1 VSATIRIKWQ
11 LDVVDRGAGA
21 KVLKEDRAIR
31 AGLIQTDA
39 QYRRTADTAVS
50 VSARQ
55 AEASSRVAS
64 STRQAGAAQV
74 AASDEV
80 TRYAAAQRELLSIS
94 AKMVEQQDAISAA
107 YVRSGR
113 AARSSA
119 ADQSLASRVRSKVSR
134 AGSSVIGAGAA
145 VGGAIRNAAS
155 TAGIG
160 VGLAGFA
167 GLAVIAKE
175 TIGFDRAM
183 RNVNSIAQLSEKGLQ
198 GVNTQIRALAGKTAQ
213 APITL
218 AKGMY
223 DLVSS
228 GFNAKQSLIIV
239 GAAARAATAGLSTT
253 DVSTKAIAAVL
264 NAYHESAS
272 KAKAISDTLFQT
284 VNYGVIT
291 FGELAEHIG
300 TLLPFSASLGV
311 NLKEDGAAISTLTKQ
326 GIRGELAITFLK
338 NAMVAFLKPS
348 KGMVAA
354 IKATGAASGEAL
366 VKHRGFEGALNAVI
380 GTTGGS
386 KAAIAKLF
394 PNIRSLTA
402 ALGLTGKNA
411 KSAAKD
417 LAGFKN
423 DTGATSKALSQ
434 QSQSISYGWNKL
446 KAEASSL
453 AIGLGQKLVPAAN
466 KVLGVLTKIG
476 DKKTSLGGAVSS
488 LLDGISAG
496 VSGRETPGPAKP
508 HRIRVGSLASGLA
521 APRLPG
527 PLALGHQQPFAPAT
541 SVSTSEP
548 STLSKVGAAIG
559 KAARTVGTAAVEAG
573 KQLLDAFKPAL
584 PFLQNIVLP
593 LLLGIGKGVLGS
605 VVVAFKVLVPVI
617 KVVAT
622 ALGWLGTIAKP
633 FKGLIEDLGL
643 VIGFV
648 FSGPILKVLGGL
660 GKLGIIFKVLAVPVR
675 LVTGLFGLAGKAISK
690 LPGLFGLVG
699 AGLTKAGNLFGKLP
713 GKIGS
718 FAGGVLTAAGKLA
731 ISAGK
736 GLASLPAKLAVN
748 AYSAGRGVIDK
759 LGEWVGKAGGVAGR
773 ILGAIIK
780 PIGSLA
786 GRVAGLADDAIK
798 AFAELGSKIVSAIVN
813 AIKGAPNAII
823 DAVKSLIPGP
833 LKSVAGSVLGVGES
847 VVKGA
852 SKLLGG
858 RRGGRLGPIG
868 FRRYQSGGMVDAL
881 VSPGEAIV
889 CGNST
894 WTVPGPRVAADS
906 VFTTLPLGAAVLTAD
921 GQARMGA
928 GASLTEAIAMQ
939 APHFRAGGVVTGKVS
954 TFGPPS
960 EPSGPTA
967 SGVSSASR
975 GIAVRPGATWQSG
988 KATLG
993 QYWQVSIGAHT
1004 GTLKQID
1011 LGPNQSTGRRIDVTG
1026 AGAKYLGIDPKRFPT
1041 DSTGTATLL
1050 GKSKKDSST
1059 SGVTINLPINL
1070 GKSRTRTGLVPDAL
1084 NQGVEAGAAG
1094 LTRGEINRAYRGAR
1108 GAEANPILA
1117 AIQQAQTATTRKVTI
1132 GASKKSGGGGLAYP
1146 VTKWNPSHLPI
1157 ANWIVPFL
1165 SWGAGHGWGGIVTS
1179 GYRSRAEQARI
1190 YASGV
1195 RPAAKPGTSNH
1206 EGKTFPSGAVDV
1218 TAAALLSSAL
1228 SKRPGPHLL
1237 QWAGSKDPVHFSYP
1251 HNGGYRRGGI
1261 VGFRKGGKAQVTL
1274 QKRYADVTA
1283 TLQRLWG
1290 VAAPYYH
1297 QASSAMPKPTYTTG
1311 ANAVFVGVDF
1321 GSGKHSKHAGH
1332 RQLFIPNW
1340 IAQGEGKFRGL
1351 RGKEPGY
1358 LALLLHEWA
1367 HEFQDNT
1374 ALDRAEKLAPK
1385 RLVKAIAPMSPAAE
1399 GGAQGFAN
1407 LFGPR
1412 IIAKAGFGTFR
1423 PSASNDALYH
1433 PAVVWANRKLG
1444 KRWLANTQFGFR
1456 KGGIV
1461 RRYRTGGTVGAPG
1474 AGHVLNTSLTSAL
1487 TFKGGSWQKLDEAI
1501 GNAAEQRIEALRA
1514 TIARQVKAGGD
1525 KKTIQR
1531 LQSVLSLIDFEIGR
1545 RIGSFQLAITK
1556 RSTSIEHGQSHLER
1570 ALRKQGVESSSAAG
1584 LTAQTVQDKHDQV
1597 LREQNVTSG
1606 QRALKLAEKTGNR
1619 QQITAATEQLTQAQ
1633 EELDETVTKGIEDS
1647 RALIVATSQELV
1659 ERTSKSIEE
1668 ARGQLDRNLRKAGI
1682 ETGSSAALIA
1692 TIGVDESEVALRT
1705 SIVDSVSTA
1714 LAQSTD
1720 PGASSQLFEQLK
1732 QARIE
1737 LDEALTVQVEDQRAL
1752 IRQAAQEKVET
1763 AQFGVDSVQNALS
1776 GLDINQRLART
1787 AETPAGEIQK
1797 AQAIQA
1803 QLLPALRGNL
1813 EALNSQL
1820 GVLQSTGDSTG
1831 ARQALLNIQSAGNEI
1846 ASAMAESADLLRQAA
1861 EQAAQ
1866 ETVDHAT
1873 QRTSLAQLGQQHLE
1887 LEERIAGTYD
1897 AGGQERANYIDN
1909 TLIPALN
1916 GELAALNAQL
1926 TTASKEGDPTLA
1938 SQIAEAIAT
1947 KQNDIL
1953 QATLDAT
1960 EQVAQNT
1967 GERKIGGM
1975 LGFTDGNESLSDS
1988 IIAVGNGS

>member
-1 VSATIRIKWQ
+1 MAADIKIRWT
-11 LDVVDRGAGA
+11 LDVVSRGAGA

-31 AGLIQTDA
+31 AGLIETDA
-39 QYRRTADTAVS
+39 QYRRTAATAVS

-55 AEASSRVAS
+55 AEASSRVAT
-64 STRQAGAAQV
+64 STREAGSAQV

-80 TRYAAAQRELLSIS
+80 ARYAAAQRELLSIS

-134 AGSSVIGAGAA
+134 ASSSVIGAGAA
-145 VGGAIRNAAS
+145 VGGAIRKAAS

-228 GFNAKQSLIIV
+228 GFNAKDSLTIV
-239 GAAARAATAGLSTT
+239 AAAARAATAGLSTT

-300 TLLPFSASLGV
+300 TLLPFSASLGG
-311 NLKEDGAAISTLTKQ
+311 NLKEDGAALSTLTKQ

-348 KGMVAA
+348 KGMIAA

-366 VKHRGFEGALNAVI
+366 VRHKGFEGALNAVI
-380 GTTGGS
+380 ATTGGS

-434 QSQSISYGWNKL
+434 QSKSISYNWNKL
-446 KAEASSL
+446 KAEAASL

-488 LLDGISAG
+488 LLGGISAG
-496 VSGRETPGPAKP
+496 VSGRETPGPTKP
-508 HRIRVGSLASGLA
+508 HRIRVSPLVSGLA

-527 PLALGHQQPFAPAT
+527 PLAPGHQQPFAPAT

-559 KAARTVGTAAVEAG
+559 KAARTVGTAAIEAG

-584 PFLQNIVLP
+584 PFLQNILLP

-633 FKGLIEDLGL
+633 FKGLIEDLGV

-699 AGLTKAGNLFGKLP
+699 TGLTKAGNLFGKLP

-773 ILGAIIK
+773 ILGAILK

-786 GRVAGLADDAIK
+786 GRVAGLAGDAIK

-823 DAVKSLIPGP
+823 DAVKSLIPSP
-833 LKSVAGSVLGVGES
+833 IKSVLGKVGG
-847 VVKGA
+847 VVSGIF
-852 SKLLGG
+852 GG
-858 RRGGRLGPIG
+858 RTGGRLGPKG
-868 FRRYQSGGMVDAL
+868 FRRYQAGGMVDAL

-889 CGNST
+889 YGNSA

-906 VFTTLPLGAAVLTAD
+906 VFTTLPVGAAVLTAD

-928 GASLTEAIAMQ
+928 GASLGEAIAMQ
-939 APHFRAGGVVTGKVS
+939 APHFRTGGVVTGKVS
-954 TFGPPS
+954 TFGPPN
-960 EPSGPTA
+960 EAAGTTA
-967 SGVSSASR
+967 SGVTSASR

-993 QYWQVSIGAHT
+993 QYWQVSIAGHT

-1026 AGAKYLGIDPKRFPT
+1026 AGAKYLGIDPSRFPT
-1041 DSTGTATLL
+1041 DATGTATLL
-1050 GKSKKDSST
+1050 GKSKKGAST

-1094 LTRGEINRAYRGAR
+1094 LTRAEINRAYRGAR

-1132 GASKKSGGGGLAYP
+1132 GGNKKSGGGGLAYP
-1146 VTKWNPSHLPI
+1146 ATKWNPSHLPI
-1157 ANWIVPFL
+1157 ASWIVPFL

-1179 GYRSRAEQARI
+1179 GYRSRADQARI
-1190 YASGV
+1190 YTSGV

-1218 TAAALLSSAL
+1218 TAAALLSSVL

-1251 HNGGYRRGGI
+1251 HNGSYRRGGI
-1261 VGFRKGGKAQVTL
+1261 VGFRKGGKAQAAL

-1297 QASSAMPKPTYTTG
+1297 QAGSAMPKSTYTTG
-1311 ANAVFVGVDF
+1311 SNAVFVGVDF
-1321 GSGKHSKHAGH
+1321 GAGKHSKHAGH

-1385 RLVKAIAPMSPAAE
+1385 RLIKAIAPMSPAGE

-1461 RRYRTGGTVGAPG
+1461 GHYRTGGVIPG
-1474 AGHVLNTSLTSAL
+1474 AGRTLSAGLSKAL
-1487 TFKGGSWQKLDEAI
+1487 TFSGGSFNALDELI
-1501 GNAAEQRIEALRA
+1501 GKAAEQHLEALRA
-1514 TIARQVKAGGD
+1514 AVSTQVKGNGD

-1545 RIGSFQLAITK
+1545 RIGAFQLAITK
-1556 RSTSIEHGQSHLER
+1556 RSTSIEHGQNHLER
-1570 ALRKQGVESSSAAG
+1570 ALRTQGIESSSAAG
-1584 LTAQTVQDKHDQV
+1584 LAAQTVGDKRVQV
-1597 LREQNVTSG
+1597 LREQNVTSA
-1606 QRALKLAEKTGNR
+1606 QRALKLAKKTGNR

-1633 EELDETVTKGIEDS
+1633 EELEEAVTKGVEDS

-1659 ERTSKSIEE
+1659 DRTSKSIEE

-1682 ETGSSAALIA
+1682 ETGTSAALIA

-1705 SIVDSVSTA
+1705 SVVDSVSSA
-1714 LAQSTD
+1714 LAQSRD
-1720 PGASSQLFEQLK
+1720 PGASQQLSEQLK

-1752 IRQAAQEKVET
+1752 IRQAAQEKVDT
-1763 AQFGVDSVQNALS
+1763 AQFGVDTVQNALS
-1776 GLDINQRLART
+1776 GLDISQRVART

-1820 GVLQSTGDSTG
+1820 GALQLTGDTTG
-1831 ARQALLNIQSAGNEI
+1831 ARQALLSIQNAGNEI

-1926 TTASKEGDPTLA
+1926 ATASKEGDATLA
-1938 SQIAEAIAT
+1938 SQIAEAIAG

-1967 GERKIGGM
+1967 GERKVGGT
-1975 LGFTDGNESLSDS
+1975 LGFAYGGSETLSDA
-1988 IIAVGNGS
+1988 IVNVGNGS